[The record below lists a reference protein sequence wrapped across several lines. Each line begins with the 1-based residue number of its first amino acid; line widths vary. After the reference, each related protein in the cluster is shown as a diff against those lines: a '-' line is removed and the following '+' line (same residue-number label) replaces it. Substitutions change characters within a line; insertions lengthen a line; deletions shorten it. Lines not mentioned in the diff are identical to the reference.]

1 MKRQVP
7 SGGTTRVMWG
17 SKHFLLC
24 CKVVVYS
31 IHQLKREQSHD
42 PHITG
47 SRQLLWID
55 CVKSERGRK
64 EKMKKI
70 DKIAPAPHVTR
81 NPPLCSLES
90 RANPYLE
97 ENFGIQ
103 RFLFPFFSL
112 HFLPRTH
119 NQPPI
124 LRHRMAGHI
133 GVPDEP

>member
-1 MKRQVP
+1 
-7 SGGTTRVMWG
+7 MWG

-31 IHQLKREQSHD
+31 IHQLEREQSHD

-64 EKMKKI
+64 GKMKKI

-90 RANPYLE
+90 RDHPYLE
-97 ENFGIQ
+97 EISAFSTFS
-103 RFLFPFFSL
+103 FLFSLYTFYLERIINLQFSAIGW
-112 HFLPRTH
+112 
-119 NQPPI
+119 QVI
-124 LRHRMAGHI
+124 LAYQMNL
-133 GVPDEP
+133 ECL